1 VCKPTYGPAQTKFA
15 QVARR
20 RYVHDGE
27 NSVVLAR
34 SHVVWKVSKVL
45 SKRRWEW

>member
-1 VCKPTYGPAQTKFA
+1 MVRLKRNSPRWLG
-15 QVARR
+15 
-20 RYVHDGE
+20 RYVHDDE
-27 NSVVLAR
+27 NSVVLAP